1 MTPSVFS
8 NPKNHWLVGLVAAT
22 AVTSGIV
29 VYGFSQFGSIQQSPQ
44 TTTPTIAQ
52 QVTALGRLEP
62 EAEVIQLSAPQALD
76 GDRVVQLLIK
86 QGDHVR
92 AGQVV
97 AILDSRDRLQNAL
110 LEAQEQVKV
119 AHSKLAQVRAGAKSG
134 EIAAQAAQIARFQA
148 ELQGEVETQKATI
161 ARWQSEVNHAHAE
174 YNRYQTLYREGAIST
189 SQFDQRRLALETAQA
204 QLDEARA
211 NQNRTADSLRAQISE
226 AKSTL
231 DKIAE
236 VRPVDIQ
243 AAQTEVNTA
252 IAASKRAQAE
262 LAQAYIRSPM
272 PGQILKVHTQPGEKI
287 SDNGIA
293 ELGQT
298 DRMTVIAEVY
308 QTDIGKV
315 RVGQPA
321 VITAQAF
328 PGEVQGTVSEVGLA
342 VLQQKVFSDQPGEN
356 LDRRVVEVKI
366 RLNPEGSKRVA
377 GLTNLQVQ
385 AAIQVN
391 S

>member
-8 NPKNHWLVGLVAAT
+8 KPKNRWLVGLVAAT
-22 AVTSGIV
+22 AVTGGIAI
-29 VYGFSQFGSIQQSPQ
+29 YGFSQFGSVQESSLQP
-44 TTTPTIAQ
+44 TTSTVQ
-52 QVTALGRLEP
+52 KVMALGRLEP
-62 EAEVIQLSAPQALD
+62 EAEVIELSAPQALD
-76 GDRVVQLLIK
+76 GDRVAQLLIH
-86 QGDHVR
+86 QGDRVK

-97 AILDSRDRLQNAL
+97 AILDARDRLQNAL
-110 LEAQEQVKV
+110 LEAQKQVKV
-119 AHSKLAQVRAGAKSG
+119 AQSKLAQVRAGAKSG
-134 EIAAQAAQIARFQA
+134 EIAAQAAQIDRFQA
-148 ELQGEVETQKATI
+148 ELQGEVKTQKAAL
-161 ARWQSEVNHAHAE
+161 ARWQSEVNHARAE

-189 SQFDQRRLALETAQA
+189 SQFDQRQLALETAQA

-211 NQNRTADSLRAQISE
+211 NHNRTADSLQAQISE

-231 DKIAE
+231 DQIAE
-236 VRPVDIQ
+236 VRPVDVQ
-243 AAQTEVNTA
+243 AAQTEVDTA

-262 LAQAYIRSPM
+262 LAEAYIRSPM
-272 PGQILKVHTQPGEKI
+272 PGQILKVHTQPGETI
-287 SDNGIA
+287 SDDGIA

-298 DRMTVIAEVY
+298 DRMSAIAEVY

-342 VLQQKVFSDQPGEN
+342 VLQQKVFSNQPGEN

-366 RLNPEGSKRVA
+366 RLNPEASKRVA

-385 AAIQVN
+385 TAIHL
-391 S
+391 